1 MNKKIIFTE
10 KYRSQMSSFQWI
22 VTTIG
27 LSIMF
32 YAIISFTYK
41 LVKGE
46 PLWPNL
52 KRKIQILFDG
62 FWGIG

>member
-1 MNKKIIFTE
+1 
-10 KYRSQMSSFQWI
+10 MSTLQWVFI
-22 VTTIG
+22 TIG
-27 LSIMF
+27 LSIML
-32 YAIISFTYK
+32 YAIISFAYK

-52 KRKIQILFDG
+52 KRKINLFFDG

>member
-1 MNKKIIFTE
+1 
-10 KYRSQMSSFQWI
+10 MSSFQWVVI
-22 VTTIG
+22 AIG
-27 LSIMF
+27 ISIML
-32 YAIISFTYK
+32 YAIISFAYK

-52 KRKIQILFDG
+52 KRKIQISFDG

>member
-1 MNKKIIFTE
+1 
-10 KYRSQMSSFQWI
+10 MSSFQWI